1 MVEIVTA
8 AVIAAA
14 VSVICCKI
22 SAKTVFNIIDKYVA
36 DMIHLA
42 KDAIRDA
49 YFKNERRTIA
59 HDVNKV
65 VERLEVNSEY
75 KDGELFIRLDDAIE
89 IVKEEM
95 N

>member
-1 MVEIVTA
+1 MKEIITA
-8 AVIAAA
+8 AVIAAV

-22 SAKTVFNIIDKYVA
+22 SAQTTFNIIDKYVA

-49 YFKNERRTIA
+49 YFKNVRRTTA
-59 HDVNKV
+59 REVM
-65 VERLEVNSEY
+65 ELLEVNSEY

-89 IVKEEM
+89 IIKKKM

>member
-1 MVEIVTA
+1 MKEIITA
-8 AVIAAA
+8 AVIAAV

-22 SAKTVFNIIDKYVA
+22 SAKTTFNIIDKYVA
-36 DMIHLA
+36 DMIHLT

-49 YFKNERRTIA
+49 YFKNVRRTTA
-59 HDVNKV
+59 REVM
-65 VERLEVNSEY
+65 ERLEINSEY

-89 IVKEEM
+89 IIKKKM